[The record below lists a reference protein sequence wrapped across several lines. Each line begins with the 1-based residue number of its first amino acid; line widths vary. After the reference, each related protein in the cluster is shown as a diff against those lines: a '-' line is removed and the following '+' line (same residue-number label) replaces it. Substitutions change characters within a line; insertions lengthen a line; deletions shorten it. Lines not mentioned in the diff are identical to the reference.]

1 MNPWL
6 FALPVLWVTC
16 VAAADLGV
24 CVDYPAKGLCAGFI
38 DYQVY
43 VPLNSNVTALENRVR
58 QTLGL
63 YAVNGQPPNAT
74 TFGLACGQSLMS
86 LLCSS
91 IYSRCGSRKIVDVPC
106 LDVCTQAVATC
117 TPPLTKLNRTALIP
131 SCTTLQTYNIPYPTK
146 DCLTAAE
153 LSTIAANKAAANA
166 GKSGDN
172 PLANP
177 AVFAQGCPLPF
188 LLYGNTSNLDP
199 VTARKCAG
207 PCCLPCPLTDFVYP
221 SGSADLALNIV
232 LYIRVASTAF
242 AFFIALSYLILPGY
256 RSTPRN
262 LVLYVALCLFIWQ
275 SGALWNIG
283 KTDRTKCVDAFV
295 EATQDNNWLCL
306 AQGILVIFGA
316 LSVVMWSAWTIINL
330 HMALVWKKD
339 VMERYIKLAH
349 VFCWL
354 VPAGLTAATAGLK
367 DIKYEFGN
375 VCFVSQEISNGLF
388 FIPLAFII
396 FPMFFLHLW
405 TCIAIFRVT
414 YKASVAVDVTKPSSH
429 TGSGA
434 AFVSSRSRVEV
445 EGSSNTLIRSR
456 NGAGS
461 GSGGTRA
468 VGTVVAGLRA
478 LWRPALMSSIV
489 SVTFVTFW
497 LFYILQ
503 LKQLLEIN
511 PQSNPAVLQWIV
523 CLFQTHLTTVTLTGS
538 RNTGNIPQD
547 TCFNFISPVLPSLG
561 MIVTVEVLVSIS
573 GILVML
579 VFGTRLALYQ
589 DWKTLFQKGF
599 KRNNSLNAST
609 SPKMPPR
616 VPRVRG
622 AEPSPPMS
630 QYSPTKMHY
639 YATKRPGSYI
649 GDVSATP
656 GPTSMVSGQAKRL
669 SGTQS
674 HAGSALDAVFGMK
687 PQNGSMSP
695 GRSQFDTTLDP
706 MYVAFDQYSLPR
718 SAVSGSISRTG
729 GTAMYP
735 AGQPNNGSLPRSV
748 ASNATRSPG
757 IQNGVEPPYNPVYM
771 NLPLGTNVSLSGT
784 TLSVGGG
791 ARTISGATL
800 NITLERTPVPT
811 PVNFNEPGENV
822 PRQSMNRPHRPRS
835 SSLDRLHRSEMEVFA
850 QQPPQRPRSNSLGN
864 ALVYDNGSFQRVP
877 SLGRGTGGM
886 DMGPRNPVL
895 SVPPPPAISPPIA
908 FERYGSGSNIGRIR

>member
-1 MNPWL
+1 MKPRL
-6 FALPVLWVTC
+6 FALPFLWVAS
-16 VAAADLGV
+16 VSAADLGV

-43 VPLNSNVTALENRVR
+43 VPLNSNITALEARVR

-91 IYSRCGSRKIVDVPC
+91 IYSRCGTRKIVDVPC
-106 LDVCTQAVATC
+106 LDVCTQAVTTC

-146 DCLTAAE
+146 DCMTAAE

-188 LLYGNTSNLDP
+188 LFYGNTSNLDP

-232 LYIRVASTAF
+232 LYVRVASTAF

-283 KTDRTKCVDAFV
+283 KPDRTKCVDTFV
-295 EATQDNNWLCL
+295 EATQENNWLCL
-306 AQGILVIFGA
+306 GQGIFVIFGA

-354 VPAGLTAATAGLK
+354 VPAGLTAATAALK

-375 VCFVSQEISNGLF
+375 VCFVSQDISNGLF

-414 YKASVAVDVTKPSSH
+414 YKAAVAVDVTKPSSH

-434 AFVSSRSRVEV
+434 AFYSTRSRVEA
-445 EGSSNTLIRSR
+445 EGSANTLVRSR
-456 NGAGS
+456 NGGGS

-468 VGTVVAGLRA
+468 VGTVVASLRA

-523 CLFQTHLTTVTLTGS
+523 CLFQTHLTTVASTGS

-547 TCFNFISPVLPSLG
+547 ACFNFISPVLPSLG
-561 MIVTVEVLVSIS
+561 MVVTVEVLVSIS

-599 KRNNSLNAST
+599 KRNSSLNAST
-609 SPKMPPR
+609 SAKMAPR
-616 VPRVRG
+616 LPRVRN
-622 AEPSPPMS
+622 EPVPPMT

-639 YATKRPGSYI
+639 YATQRPGSYI
-649 GDVSATP
+649 GDVAATP
-656 GPTSMVSGQAKRL
+656 GPTSIMSGQATRL
-669 SGTQS
+669 SGAQS
-674 HAGSALDAVFGMK
+674 QPGSALDAVFAIN
-687 PQNGSMSP
+687 PQKGSLSL

-706 MYVAFDQYSLPR
+706 MYVAFDPSSLPR
-718 SAVSGSISRTG
+718 SNVSGSTSRTDG
-729 GTAMYP
+729 AAAMY
-735 AGQPNNGSLPRSV
+735 AAAQANSSSLPRSV
-748 ASNATRSPG
+748 ASNANRSPG
-757 IQNGVEPPYNPVYM
+757 IQNAAEPPYNPVYM

-791 ARTISGATL
+791 PRTISGATL
-800 NITLERTPVPT
+800 NITLERTPAPT
-811 PVNFNEPGENV
+811 QVNFNEPGETV
-822 PRQSMNRPHRPRS
+822 PRHSTNRPHRPRS
-835 SSLDRLHRSEMEVFA
+835 SSLDRLRRSEIEDFA
-850 QQPPQRPRSNSLGN
+850 EQPPQRSRSNSLGN
-864 ALVYDNGSFQRVP
+864 TLVYDNGSFQRVP
-877 SLGRGTGGM
+877 SPGRGM
-886 DMGPRNPVL
+886 DIGQRNPVL
-895 SVPPPPAISPPIA
+895 SVPPPPAVSPPIA
-908 FERYGSGSNIGRIR
+908 YERFGSGSNVGRIR